1 MRRAYWSLMMA
12 VSAIA
17 VSACVLDER
26 PGLRAC
32 AGGYWFEFRRGPS
45 DGDLPVLP
53 SAVSGVEIDSAGWQT
68 LASTGGF
75 NADIHLI
82 YASRIRTVRR
92 LPLDSI
98 AFVYHAEGSARTFSD
113 RDRDD
118 GWSTIVDTEL
128 RPPFVTARS
137 SARRR
142 APEDREHLVVPAGSV
157 VRTER
162 ELSIGSGLMILSS
175 TGADICPRSVQ
186 LVPRQELLRYVSPE
200 LFSSPRLAALVART
214 RALNGEARPLEIVFD
229 TLLLDGSFSGLVTGI
244 AVNTTDSILPSMIA
258 ALVVDSA
265 NPARPPES
273 NASLAG
279 TMRDTLE
286 YYLGPV
292 PPHAVRTFLG
302 GRLDRGIVV
311 GRTTYPASAVQGRR
325 IATGLDRFWASR
337 AAYREQDKVRELDE
351 PAK

>member
-1 MRRAYWSLMMA
+1 MA
-12 VSAIA
+12 VSAVV
-17 VSACVLDER
+17 VSGCVLDER

-45 DGDLPVLP
+45 DGDLPILP

-68 LASTGGF
+68 LASMGGF
-75 NADIHLI
+75 DADIHLV

-98 AFVYHAEGSARTFSD
+98 AIVYHAEGSPRTFSD
-113 RDRDD
+113 RDRQD
-118 GWSTIVDTEL
+118 GWSVVVDAEL
-128 RPPFVTARS
+128 KPPFITAKAS
-137 SARRR
+137 TRRLD
-142 APEDREHLVVPAGSV
+142 PEDRDHLVVPPGSV
-157 VRTER
+157 ERTER
-162 ELSIGSGLMILSS
+162 EVRIGSGLMILSS
-175 TGADICPRSVQ
+175 TGANICPRSVQ
-186 LVPRQELLRYVSPE
+186 LVPRQEVLRYVAPE
-200 LFSSPRLAALVART
+200 LFSSSRLAELLART
-214 RALNGEARPLEIVFD
+214 RARNGEARPLEVVFD
-229 TLLLDGSFSGLVTGI
+229 TLLPVGSFTALVTGI
-244 AVNTTDSILPSMIA
+244 AINTTDSILPSMIA

-265 NPARPPES
+265 NPARPTES
-273 NASLAG
+273 NATFAP

-302 GRLDRGIVV
+302 GRLDGGIVV

-337 AAYREQDKVRELDE
+337 AAYREPDKIRELDE
-351 PAK
+351 PPK

>member
-1 MRRAYWSLMMA
+1 MA
-12 VSAIA
+12 VMA
-17 VSACVLDER
+17 VVVSGCVLDER

-45 DGDLPVLP
+45 DGDLPILP

-68 LASTGGF
+68 LASLGGF
-75 NADIHLI
+75 DADIHLV

-98 AFVYHAEGSARTFSD
+98 AFVYHAEGSPRTFRN

-118 GWSTIVDTEL
+118 GWATIVDAEL
-128 RPPFVTARS
+128 QPPFVTAKP

-142 APEDREHLVVPAGSV
+142 DPEDRDHLVVPPGSV

-162 ELSIGSGLMILSS
+162 GVSIGSGLMILSS

-186 LVPRQELLRYVSPE
+186 LVPRQELLRYVAPE
-200 LFSSPRLAALVART
+200 LFSSPRLAELLAQARA
-214 RALNGEARPLEIVFD
+214 RSDPARPLEIVFD
-229 TLLLDGSFSGLVTGI
+229 TLLPDGSFSGLVTGI

-265 NPARPPES
+265 NPARPAES
-273 NASLAG
+273 NATFDPA
-279 TMRDTLE
+279 MRDTLE
-286 YYLGPV
+286 FYLGPV

-302 GRLDRGIVV
+302 GRLDGGIVV

-337 AAYREQDKVRELDE
+337 AAYREPDKIRELDE
-351 PAK
+351 PAR